1 MAKKILIVTYNAMHD
16 VPVGR
21 HENGKV
27 IVYSGDYGRAKYT
40 GIPFVGSNQKTD
52 AEKKMAEL
60 KQDLAADTQD
70 IDEAYVYV
78 GAAAMHGAMELI
90 RDLLKVGKKVHMV
103 ACDCDCE
110 AKRQFA
116 DNFSIPWIES
126 ECGGRETCA
135 RLVSEL
141 A

>member
-1 MAKKILIVTYNAMHD
+1 MIVTYNAMKS

-40 GIPFVGSNQKTD
+40 GIPFVGSDQKTD
-52 AEKKMAEL
+52 AERKMAEL
-60 KQDLAADTQD
+60 KQDLAVDTQN

-78 GAAAMHGAMELI
+78 GSAAMHGAMELI
-90 RDLLKVGKKVHMV
+90 RDLLKAGKKVHMV
-103 ACDCDCE
+103 ACDCDSE
-110 AKRQFA
+110 TKRQFA
-116 DNFSIPWIES
+116 KNLSLPWIES
-126 ECGGRETCA
+126 ECGGRETCT

>member
-1 MAKKILIVTYNAMHD
+1 MAKIMIVTYNAMQG

-40 GIPFVGSNQKTD
+40 GIPFVGSDQKTD
-52 AEKKMAEL
+52 AERKMAEL
-60 KQDLAADTQD
+60 KQDLAVDTQN
-70 IDEAYVYV
+70 IDEAYIYV
-78 GAAAMHGAMELI
+78 GSAAMHGAMELI

-103 ACDCDCE
+103 ACDCDG
-110 AKRQFA
+110 ATKRQFA
-116 DNFSIPWIES
+116 NNLSVPWIES

-135 RLVSEL
+135 RLISEL
-141 A
+141 AS